1 MCRSIEQ
8 GGRRCPCGQPERRAA
23 YRRAL
28 KARRKAESMLQV
40 SVTVSE
46 TPTGGSGYTSGG
58 LSASVDELGD
68 PGTPTNTATDLVE
81 LTGVN
86 AEAGLT
92 PQERYATFE
101 SVKELL
107 ASPDRDKVIEEFGG
121 EVNFTTHI
129 GSVIAGEAMARAGI
143 NVEEV
148 PALNQQYKDDLN
160 RRRKELNAE
169 QDAALDTIAELRAAA
184 EDRLD
189 PYARMNPKE
198 VREAAKNEPEVV
210 AAREHYEKLFNEH
223 EAVMNEIMRG
233 GDYGRETMKKASDA
247 YMEVLQEVRPFG
259 GDHDW
264 HPSSPK
270 KDVNTFN
277 NALRHYPSDWIM
289 ASAKEDYKPKVKTT
303 KVRAHYKARAKQISR
318 KKIPVT
324 TIIGR
329 NDRPSPS
336 IIPMLNADGTPVLQ
350 EVTGPG
356 GVGVQMAPVGQLAT
370 VRITLVSAE
379 CTDEYMKTIKPAGKG
394 WSLYRDENVVCWRR
408 PMEEYQTRIYSAPE
422 LLTTDNKWETMPGV
436 TDRDSKAVHELAH
449 RFEHVNPK
457 IKDLEDEYLRS
468 RLTKDDRLEPIYETF
483 EEDDEK
489 EVGYRDHFL
498 HHYMGKVYED
508 GSREIMSMGMEG
520 LFGGQS
526 GGLIGLSNDG
536 KADTGMRDFVLGT
549 LAWR

>member
-1 MCRSIEQ
+1 
-8 GGRRCPCGQPERRAA
+8 
-23 YRRAL
+23 
-28 KARRKAESMLQV
+28 MLQV
-40 SVTVSE
+40 AVTVSD
-46 TPTGGSGYTSGG
+46 TPTSGSGDLSGEA
-58 LSASVDELGD
+58 SASADDLVD
-68 PGTPTNTATDLVE
+68 PSTPAGTATDSVDA
-81 LTGVN
+81 TGVSTN
-86 AEAGLT
+86 AGLT
-92 PQERYATFE
+92 PQEKYATFE

-107 ASPDRDKVIEEFGG
+107 ATPDRDKVIEEFGG

-143 NVEEV
+143 
-148 PALNQQYKDDLN
+148 
-160 RRRKELNAE
+160 NAE

-233 GDYGRETMKKASDA
+233 SDYGRETMKKASDA

-264 HPSSPK
+264 HPNSPK
-270 KDVNTFN
+270 KDVKTFN
-277 NALRHYPSDWIM
+277 NALRHYPSDWIR
-289 ASAKEDYKPKVKTT
+289 ASAKDDYKPKVKTT
-303 KVRAHYKARAKQISR
+303 KVRAHYKARAKQTSR

-356 GVGVQMAPVGQLAT
+356 GVGIQMVPVGQLAT
-370 VRITLVSAE
+370 VKSTLVSAE

-422 LLTTDNKWETMPGV
+422 LLTTDNKRETMPGV

-457 IKDLEDEYLRS
+457 IKALEDEYLRS

-508 GSREIMSMGMEG
+508 GSREIMSMGMES